1 MLDQRRVPYHYRD
14 YRTDPLSPAEIRVLL
29 RALGLRARD
38 VLRRNAPE
46 FRTLGL
52 TGQESDR
59 VLVPLVAQHPTL
71 LQRPIGV
78 REGRALV
85 GRPPERLL
93 ALAE

>member
-1 MLDQRRVPYHYRD
+1 MLDQRRVPYRYRD
-14 YRTDPLSPAEIRVLL
+14 YRTEPLAPAEIRALL
-29 RALGLRARD
+29 RALGLPARD

-52 TGQESDR
+52 TGQESDQA
-59 VLVPLVAQHPTL
+59 LIPLIAQHPTL

-78 REGRALV
+78 SGGRALI

-93 ALAE
+93 ALAG